1 MLCTTCF
8 LGKKA
13 ELLPVTKMSFLD
25 KAKKKLGEFT
35 DAAKDAVSGAD
46 NKAEGAGEQAVDAST
61 KSTIDQVKDKQGIL
75 SKIQNFLTLGY
86 GTKEDLRELDK
97 KLRDLYYADF
107 KAMRHRWEEISLE
120 ALKAKVRA
128 KDDYKKVIQV
138 MDRVAEKINRAD
150 YGYAGLL
157 DRKGHIREDELSK
170 IFSYDKAVGEQVKDL
185 QRSIDEIYGMV
196 EAENWVEISPKV
208 RTVKM
213 MLLDIE
219 EKWDGREKE
228 FRPLEVS

>member
-1 MLCTTCF
+1 
-8 LGKKA
+8 
-13 ELLPVTKMSFLD
+13 MSFLD
-25 KAKKKLGEFT
+25 KAKKKLGELT
-35 DAAKDAVSGAD
+35 GADKDTGEKVKDAD
-46 NKAEGAGEQAVDAST
+46 EKTVDSST
-61 KSTIDQVKDKQGIL
+61 KSTIDQVKDKQGII
-75 SKIQNFLTLGY
+75 SKIQNFFTLGY

-120 ALKAKVRA
+120 ALKAKVRN

-150 YGYAGLL
+150 YGYAGLF
-157 DRKGHIREDELSK
+157 DRKGSIRENELAK
-170 IFSYDKAVGEQVKDL
+170 IFDYDKTFGDQIQDL
-185 QRSIDEIYGMV
+185 KTSIEDIYGLV
-196 EAENWVEISPKV
+196 EAENWTETSPKV
-208 RTVKM
+208 RTVKL